1 MVPARQSRIQQ
12 QLAHDC
18 ADLAIIDHIRIGAL
32 GSRNVRRERLRV
44 MDAPAPS
51 EVLETSSAVGHT
63 PDCVTASGRRQVL
76 TQAVAY

>member
-51 EVLETSSAVGHT
+51 EIL
-63 PDCVTASGRRQVL
+63 
-76 TQAVAY
+76 